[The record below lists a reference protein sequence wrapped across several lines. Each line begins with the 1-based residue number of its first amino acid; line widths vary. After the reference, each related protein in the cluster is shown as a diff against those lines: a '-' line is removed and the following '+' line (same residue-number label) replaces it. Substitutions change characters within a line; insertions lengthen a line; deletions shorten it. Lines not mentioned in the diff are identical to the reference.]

1 MNHLTRL
8 HTVVPALLAPTH
20 PYIPFGLI
28 DIYGAA
34 RLSLIINWIATGGFE
49 PEVKGVEGVNEKGD
63 VEPVIRPRGSLLQE
77 LFGLMVVVFGG
88 ETFLCE
94 LASVC
99 REGSQY
105 GLWEKEGV
113 V

>member
-1 MNHLTRL
+1 MDALTRL
-8 HTVVPALLAPTH
+8 HAFVPALLAPTH
-20 PYIPFGLI
+20 AYLPFGLI

-49 PEVKGVEGVNEKGD
+49 PEEKVVAEGKGVVVDEKGREA
-63 VEPVIRPRGSLLQE
+63 VVKTKVKRNRGSLLQE

-94 LASVC
+94 LD
-99 REGSQY
+99 
-105 GLWEKEGV
+105 K
-113 V
+113 